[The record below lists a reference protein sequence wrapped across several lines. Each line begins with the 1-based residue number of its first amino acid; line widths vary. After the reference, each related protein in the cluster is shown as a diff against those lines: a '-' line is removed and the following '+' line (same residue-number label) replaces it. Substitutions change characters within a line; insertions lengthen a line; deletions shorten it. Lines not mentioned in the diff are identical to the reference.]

1 MVRRALAGRGGLRH
15 ALRAGAVAVAAA
27 WCATPSASVPPPLT
41 VSFHAR
47 ALQPGE
53 VVRLELK
60 ASSPLVRARAFAF
73 GDDIQLQSTADPA
86 VRAGLVGIDLS
97 RAPGD
102 EAVRVE
108 ATTSDGATLSAE
120 ERLTVAPKTFPTRHL
135 RVDPA
140 FVNPPASA
148 LPRIRREARRLAAIF
163 AAATPETRWSSPF
176 VPPVGE
182 PANSRFG
189 TRTVL
194 NGEPRGPHTGA
205 DFPSPAGTPVRAPN
219 DGLVV
224 LADSLYFSGETVVV
238 DHGAGLYSL
247 FAHLSRMDVEP
258 DQRVARGAVV
268 GAVGATGRV
277 TGPHLHWA
285 VRLRGA
291 RVDPVSL
298 LSVTSQGSGR

>member
-1 MVRRALAGRGGLRH
+1 MVRRALAG
-15 ALRAGAVAVAAA
+15 AIVVAAA
-27 WCATPSASVPPPLT
+27 WYATTAARVPPPLT
-41 VSFHAR
+41 VSFDAR

-53 VVRLELK
+53 VVRL
-60 ASSPLVRARAFAF
+60 AVTTSSPLVRARAFAF
-73 GDDIQLQSTADPA
+73 GDVIDLQPTADPA

-97 RAPGD
+97 KAPGD
-102 EAVRVE
+102 EIVRVE

-163 AAATPETRWSSPF
+163 AAATSEPRWSRPF
-176 VPPVGE
+176 VSPVAE

-224 LADSLYFSGETVVV
+224 LADSLYFSGETVVI

-247 FAHLSRMDVEP
+247 VAHLSRRDVES
-258 DQRVARGAVV
+258 DQRVARGVVV

-298 LSVTSQGSGR
+298 LSVAGDGTR